1 MPNRILLTGG
11 KGQLAQEIVKLDRTI
26 DHPDIDEMDFT
37 SYEEIAKYCEGKH
50 YDVIIHAGA
59 ITNKFN
65 EDVDE
70 DYIQSNIIGTSNI
83 VLWAMRHRT
92 RLVYISSDYVYPS
105 ERGNYTEESALF
117 PVNRYAKSKLGGEM
131 AVQLYDD
138 SLIIRTTFYR
148 VLDFPKACTD
158 QHTSRI
164 RIQDAAKAVY
174 ALSCLRNV
182 RGIVNLG
189 GKHKRSLFEI
199 VKNEFNASVEP
210 CTRADIKISYI
221 VPPDSSLNTDKYY
234 RIMNA
239 TTQTSKNQIRCRI
252 CSSEQLHKYLHLGPT
267 PLANSYIRK
276 EDLSLP
282 EFEEELALQV
292 CLQCGL
298 SQLTRVV
305 HPDLMFKNYLYVSST
320 TKTFQDHCQELASSA
335 IKVSSATPGDLVLDI
350 ASNDGCLLSKFRG
363 LGMNVLGVDPAE
375 NLAAEANSSGVPTL
389 CAYWSRAIAQD
400 LTNRF
405 GAPKVITAT
414 NVFAHV
420 DDVHEFV
427 EAVNICMA
435 RKGIFVIEF
444 PYLLDFIQKNEFDT
458 AYHEH
463 LSYIA
468 IHPVSSLM
476 HMHGLEVFD
485 VEYFK
490 DIHGGTVRVYVC
502 RANDYAVRQNVKTF
516 MENEEE
522 FGLKT
527 LATYESFA
535 QRVLKNKENLCA
547 MVKELHQQGKKIW
560 AYGASAKGNTLMN
573 FFGIANDLVPVV
585 IDDNPK
591 KWGYY
596 TPGSRMRITGI
607 EELGSADVDYLVLLA
622 WNFQTEIIRRCK
634 AARYK
639 GDYIIPV
646 PEATIISDHS

>member
-1 MPNRILLTGG
+1 MPSRILLTGG
-11 KGQLAQEIVKLDRTI
+11 KGQLAQEIIKLDQTI
-26 DHPDIDEMDFT
+26 DHPDKDEMDFV
-37 SYEEIAKYCEGKH
+37 SYPEIARYCEGKN
-50 YDVIIHAGA
+50 YDIVIHAGA

-65 EDVDE
+65 ENADE
-70 DYIQSNIIGTSNI
+70 EYVQSNIIGTANI
-83 VLWAMRHRT
+83 VLWAMRHRM

-105 ERGNYTEESALF
+105 ERGDYTEESVLL

-131 AVQLYDD
+131 AVQLYDE
-138 SLIIRTTFYR
+138 SLIIRTSFYR
-148 VLDFPKACTD
+148 VLAFPKACTD
-158 QHTSRI
+158 QYTSRI
-164 RIQDAAKAVY
+164 RIQEAAKAIY
-174 ALSCLRNV
+174 TLSCLRNV
-182 RGIVNLG
+182 KGIINLG
-189 GKHKRSLFEI
+189 SERKRSLFEI
-199 VKNEFNASVEP
+199 VKNEFNDSVEP
-210 CTRADIKISYI
+210 CTRSDIKISYI

-234 RIMNA
+234 RMMKTA
-239 TTQTSKNQIRCRI
+239 TQSSKNQIRCRI
-252 CSSEQLHKYLHLGPT
+252 CNSERLHKYLYLGRT
-267 PLANSYIRK
+267 PLANSYVRN

-292 CLQCGL
+292 CLECGL

-320 TKTFQDHCQELASSA
+320 TKTFQDHCQELATSA
-335 IKVSSATPGDLVLDI
+335 IKVLSATPGDLVLDI

-389 CAYWSRAIAQD
+389 CTYWSRAVAQD
-400 LTNRF
+400 LASRY
-405 GAPKVITAT
+405 GMPKIITAT

-427 EAVNICMA
+427 DAVNICMA

-476 HMHGLEVFD
+476 RMHGLEVFD
-485 VEYFK
+485 VEYFE

-502 RANDYAVRQNVKTF
+502 RANDYPVGQNVKTF
-516 MENEEE
+516 MEKEEK

-527 LATYESFA
+527 PSPYESFA
-535 QRVLKNKENLCA
+535 LRVLKNKENLRA
-547 MVKELHQQGKKIW
+547 MVNDLHRQGKKIW

-573 FFGIANDLVPVV
+573 FFGIANDLVPAV

-607 EELGSADVDYLVLLA
+607 GELGTSGVDYLLLLA

-634 AARYK
+634 TANYK
-639 GDYIIPV
+639 GAYIIPV
-646 PEATIISDHS
+646 PEATIIPDHS